1 MDRYEQA
8 LARARHDAQAEHT
21 KRLCALLADA
31 EREVDLLRRMCM
43 QVPVETD
50 QQQLVLDLLAAL
62 GESKRIER
70 PQGRLHGLLGAA
82 QEQAV
87 HLARAHGATW
97 TAIGEALGE
106 ARTNVRTRYA
116 ATSSV

>member
-31 EREVDLLRRMCM
+31 ERELDLLRRMCA
-43 QVPVETD
+43 QVPVAD
-50 QQQLVLDLLAAL
+50 DRQADVLDLVAAL
-62 GESKRIER
+62 GVSKRIER
-70 PQGRLHGLLGAA
+70 PQARLHGLLSAA
-82 QEQAV
+82 QTQAV
-87 HLARAHGATW
+87 YLARAHGATW

-106 ARTNVRTRYA
+106 ARTNVRARY
-116 ATSSV
+116 TSK

>member
-21 KRLCALLADA
+21 KRLCAILADA
-31 EREVDLLRRMCM
+31 EREIDLLRRMCS
-43 QVPVETD
+43 QPVESGI
-50 QQQLVLDLLAAL
+50 QANVLDLLAAL

-70 PQGRLHGLLGAA
+70 PQARLHGLLSAA
-82 QEQAV
+82 QTQAV
-87 HLARAHGATW
+87 YLARAHGATW

-106 ARTNVRTRYA
+106 ARTNVRARY
-116 ATSSV
+116 TSK